1 MADAKQQD
9 PIIKRAKVKGTGLPI
24 DGHTL
29 TFGFWAYDGHKQ
41 PHLLDWEKESDD
53 AVMRTMH
60 QTDELY
66 SGKPLEEFAKLRAA
80 GENESD
86 GAFCIAPECIEV
98 VNISCNA
105 ENISNSTVVQA
116 NKAETIHVENKV
128 QINSNNGGGDE

>member
-66 SGKPLEEFAKLRAA
+66 SGKP
-80 GENESD
+80 
-86 GAFCIAPECIEV
+86 
-98 VNISCNA
+98 NA